1 MPTTND
7 TAHLLDLKRRIDK
20 LSLGDQLR
28 VVAAC
33 LDDGKDDIAET
44 LASYVVDILRAKRLF
59 NKVSTS
65 ASLAGSRSWMTRAAA
80 CGP

>member
-1 MPTTND
+1 MTPTTRD
-7 TAHLLDLKRRIDK
+7 TAQLLDLKHRIEK

-44 LASYVVDILRAKRLF
+44 LASNVVDVLRAHRL
-59 NKVSTS
+59 
-65 ASLAGSRSWMTRAAA
+65 LAAA
-80 CGP
+80 EAKGR

>member
-59 NKVSTS
+59 NKVP
-65 ASLAGSRSWMTRAAA
+65 R
-80 CGP
+80 

>member
-33 LDDGKDDIAET
+33 FDDGKDDIAET

-59 NKVSTS
+59 NKVP
-65 ASLAGSRSWMTRAAA
+65 R
-80 CGP
+80 